1 MKKIVNHAQKNAKK
15 SYNVIF
21 ALSIVII
28 KKIWYN
34 KTNAVYL
41 LLHQLIFY
49 EKVKQR
55 ARFVTKN

>member
-41 LLHQLIFY
+41 LLHQPIFY
-49 EKVKQR
+49 EKVKQ
-55 ARFVTKN
+55 